1 MFAAVPVSASESL
14 VVYGLISEQPDF
26 FTYLK
31 IILSDYI
38 SSVTAKPRVAP
49 QDIPTACEICD
60 RDWIPLTDHHLIPR
74 SVHAKV
80 LKRGWHEE
88 WELNNLAR
96 ICGACH
102 KYVHRIESNEQL
114 AKEWYTVERLLGRED
129 VQEWAKWV
137 GKLRWKGR

>member
-1 MFAAVPVSASESL
+1 MPVSVSESL
-14 VVYGLISEQPDF
+14 VVYGLISEQ
-26 FTYLK
+26 
-31 IILSDYI
+31 SDYSTSLKSI
-38 SSVTAKPRVAP
+38 LCDYLYSVTAKPRVTV
-49 QDIPTACEICD
+49 QDKATACEICD

-88 WELNNLAR
+88 WTLNNLAQ

-102 KYVHRIESNEQL
+102 KYVHRIASNEEL
-114 AKEWYTVERLLGRED
+114 AKEWYTVEKLLDRED
-129 VQEWAKWV
+129 VQDWAKWV